1 MSVEPLDVSDIVEIG
16 DQYYIL
22 ATSALAQHQ
31 DRVLKHDDTFALFD
45 RFGDIKPVGRG
56 EEGLFHQNT
65 RFLSRLLVRV
75 GRDRPMLLSSR
86 VKDDNALLAIDLTN
100 FDVTVG
106 GKLEIQRG
114 TVYLARTILLWDGI
128 CYERLMVRNFGR
140 KAVDLTLIVSFDADY
155 LDLFEVRGLTR
166 RERGVRLPTRIDDN
180 AAVLG
185 YRGLDGIERR
195 TRITITPRPA
205 DFGSGEAQLP
215 IHLDPQAEATYW
227 ITVACEL
234 DGRSPTP
241 LGFSTALD
249 EVTECLQERARAGAG
264 LYTANEQFND
274 WVSRSRAD
282 LALMVSDTPD
292 GPFPYAGVPW
302 FSAPF
307 GRDALI
313 TSLECL
319 WLNPDLARGVLRFL
333 AVRQADTRVP
343 RQDAQP
349 GKILH
354 ELRGGEMATLGE
366 VPFGIYYGS
375 HDATPLFVILAAAY
389 YERTADRAFAEW
401 LWPHVYRALEW
412 IERDGDLDGDG
423 FVEYLRQSPE
433 GLVQQGWKDSADSVW
448 HRDGTLAEG
457 SIALCELQGYV
468 YAAWRGAS
476 GLARALGIH
485 DVADELFR
493 KAEDLQRRFDAAF
506 WSEEMGTYALAL
518 DGQKRPCQI
527 KTSNAGHTLF
537 SGIAPPERAARITRT
552 LLAAD
557 SFSGWGIR
565 TVANTEARYN
575 PMSYH
580 NGSVWPHDNAL
591 IGCGMSRYGFHEAV
605 LTLLA
610 GLFDASQFVEIHR
623 LPELFCGFHRRT
635 GEGPTLY
642 PVACAPQSWA
652 AASGFLLLQAALG
665 MEIRAPERLVRF
677 RHARLPAF
685 LEQVEVNHLVV
696 GDAELDLAFT
706 RQAQGVVVSVTR
718 KRGDVEVTVVP

>member
-1 MSVEPLDVSDIVEIG
+1 MV
-16 DQYYIL
+16 
-22 ATSALAQHQ
+22 T
-31 DRVLKHDDTFALFD
+31 DTA
-45 RFGDIKPVGRG
+45 
-56 EEGLFHQNT
+56 
-65 RFLSRLLVRV
+65 
-75 GRDRPMLLSSR
+75 
-86 VKDDNALLAIDLTN
+86 
-100 FDVTVG
+100 
-106 GKLEIQRG
+106 
-114 TVYLARTILLWDGI
+114 
-128 CYERLMVRNFGR
+128 
-140 KAVDLTLIVSFDADY
+140 
-155 LDLFEVRGLTR
+155 
-166 RERGVRLPTRIDDN
+166 
-180 AAVLG
+180 
-185 YRGLDGIERR
+185 
-195 TRITITPRPA
+195 
-205 DFGSGEAQLP
+205 
-215 IHLDPQAEATYW
+215 
-227 ITVACEL
+227 
-234 DGRSPTP
+234 
-241 LGFSTALD
+241 
-249 EVTECLQERARAGAG
+249 
-264 LYTANEQFND
+264 
-274 WVSRSRAD
+274 
-282 LALMVSDTPD
+282 D

-313 TSLECL
+313 TSLESL
-319 WLNPDLARGVLRFL
+319 WINPDLARGVLRFL
-333 AVRQADTRVP
+333 AVRQADTRIP

-423 FVEYLRQSPE
+423 FIEYLRQSPE

-457 SIALCELQGYV
+457 SIALAELQGYV
-468 YAAWRGAS
+468 YAAWMGGA

-485 DVADELFR
+485 DLADELVR
-493 KAEDLQRRFDAAF
+493 KAENLQRRFDAAF

-518 DGQKRPCQI
+518 DGEKRPCQV
-527 KTSNAGHTLF
+527 KASNAGHALF
-537 SGIAPPERAARITRT
+537 SGIAPPERAARVTRT

-591 IGCGMSRYGFHEAV
+591 IAFGMSRYGFHEAV
-605 LTLLA
+605 LTLLG
-610 GLFDASQFVEIHR
+610 GLFDASLFVEIHR
-623 LPELFCGFHRRT
+623 LPELFCGFHRRS

-642 PVACAPQSWA
+642 PVACSPQSWA

-685 LEQVEVNHLVV
+685 LEHVEVNRLVV